1 MLVNVLAKIRKI
13 KRTAKAIRKNYSKK
27 SKIAVVLRR
36 RGASSDRPTIKS
48 HFPNSFHF
56 KSHLYTQC
64 TERTHHRRKGDAF
77 SAL

>member
-36 RGASSDRPTIKS
+36 RGASSDRPTINNFIEPLS
-48 HFPNSFHF
+48 QFLSFQEPPVHPMHGTLA
-56 KSHLYTQC
+56 S
-64 TERTHHRRKGDAF
+64 
-77 SAL
+77 